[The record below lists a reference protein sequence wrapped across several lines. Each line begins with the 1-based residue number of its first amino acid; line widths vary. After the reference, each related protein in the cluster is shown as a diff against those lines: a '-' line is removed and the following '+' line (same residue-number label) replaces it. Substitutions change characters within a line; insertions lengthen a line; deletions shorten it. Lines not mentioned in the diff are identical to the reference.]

1 MGKKKKIATECGV
14 VCGDNSEAKVVLG
27 TAIQRLKSQNLS
39 SKTCNSK
46 VSICKFEF
54 LVKNFYF

>member
-1 MGKKKKIATECGV
+1 MGKKKLATECGV

-27 TAIQRLKSQNLS
+27 TAIQRLKIQNLMP
-39 SKTCNSK
+39 KTCTSK

-54 LVKNFYF
+54 LVKNVYF